1 MQLIYDQVVA
11 ALGDP
16 LKKVKTPAL
25 TPAQQ
30 RRDGRKVL
38 RWQRQAISAGVQGVP
53 DNA

>member
-16 LKKVKTPAL
+16 FKKVPAPSL
-25 TPAQQ
+25 TAAQR

-38 RWQRQAISAGVQGVP
+38 RWQREALKGAQGVS